1 MLIFWI
7 NLVIVL
13 CFTPCFFF
21 WFSHFLTNNFQF
33 FFLYYCKKYTLQV
46 IGSHHLIALCM
57 LASQYIIFH
66 HFFFFLPWEL
76 ISRTDYLEKLQS
88 AQCFEVLR
96 KAFFSNII
104 SFGIFFNKSW
114 TVYAIYCFCLSL
126 WPSSGDT
133 LNHISFVFLPDSSFR
148 EINQS
153 FVVLVYWDRK
163 LTFS

>member
-33 FFLYYCKKYTLQV
+33 FFFYYCKKYTLQV
-46 IGSHHLIALCM
+46 IGSYHLIALCM
-57 LASQYIIFH
+57 LASQYIVFH
-66 HFFFFLPWEL
+66 HFIFLPWEL

-88 AQCFEVLR
+88 ALCFEVLR